1 MTTPPTPLRP
11 LEERYPSLYYDVYH
25 ERDPKTNNPVDRRVA
40 KATLP
45 TLRDVILL
53 VLSSHG
59 VTDAPVA
66 SDLVSSV
73 TEFTAAPKKPE
84 PTPVAVPQPPPPQ
97 PLPPPQQP
105 KPILPPPP
113 PPPAPLP
120 HSAPPLDNIDEKE
133 L

>member
-1 MTTPPTPLRP
+1 MSAPTPLRP
-11 LEERYPSLYYDVYH
+11 LEDRYPSLYYDVYH
-25 ERDPKTNNPVDRRVA
+25 ERDPRTNNPVDRRVA

-73 TEFTAAPKKPE
+73 TEFTAVAKKPE
-84 PTPVAVPQPPPPQ
+84 PTPVAVPQPPSPQ
-97 PLPPPQQP
+97 PLPVQP
-105 KPILPPPP
+105 KPIPPPP
-113 PPPAPLP
+113 PPPP
-120 HSAPPLDNIDEKE
+120 HPAPPLDNIDEKE

>member
-25 ERDPKTNNPVDRRVA
+25 ERDPRTNNPVDRRVA
-40 KATLP
+40 KSTPP

-84 PTPVAVPQPPPPQ
+84 PEAVKPVPVV
-97 PLPPPQQP
+97 
-105 KPILPPPP
+105 PPPP
-113 PPPAPLP
+113 PPPLPPPHPLVP
-120 HSAPPLDNIDEKE
+120 QP
-133 L
+133 